1 MKGPGPYIAP
11 FILMQST
18 GTKASLQRSWE
29 HYKLGVALRN
39 DLIFLHAA
47 NEVGISRKAEA
58 FAGQL

>member
-1 MKGPGPYIAP
+1 
-11 FILMQST
+11 MQST